1 MFRDSI
7 QKMIERLD
15 PKGGA
20 AGVLI
25 GFDGI
30 PVDSYVRS
38 GGADVPTDVTTDVP
52 TIGAEL
58 AHLLAQIRRSMGAIG
73 IGSLGDLT
81 LRTER
86 LAVLIEIL
94 SDGYFLALGLPA
106 DANLGKARY
115 LLRLTAPKLE
125 AEL

>member
-20 AGVLI
+20 AGVLM

-30 PVDSYVRS
+30 PVDSYVRT
-38 GGADVPTDVTTDVP
+38 GGVDVP

-58 AHLLAQIRRSMGAIG
+58 AHLLAQIRRSLGL
-73 IGSLGDLT
+73 IGSGALGDLT
-81 LRTER
+81 LRTDR
-86 LAVLIEIL
+86 LTVLIEVL

-115 LLRLTAPKLE
+115 LLRILGPEVRAQM
-125 AEL
+125 

>member
-20 AGVLI
+20 AGVLM

-30 PVDSYVRS
+30 PVESYVRS
-38 GGADVPTDVTTDVP
+38 GGADVPT
-52 TIGAEL
+52 IGAEL
-58 AHLLAQIRRSMGAIG
+58 AHVLVQIRRSLGAIG
-73 IGSLGDLT
+73 IGALGDLT
-81 LRTER
+81 LRTDR

-94 SDGYFLALGLPA
+94 SDGYFLAVGLPV

-115 LLRLTAPKLE
+115 LLRMLGPEVRAQM
-125 AEL
+125 

>member
-15 PKGGA
+15 PNGGA
-20 AGVLI
+20 AGVLM

-30 PVDSYVRS
+30 PVDSYAR
-38 GGADVPTDVTTDVP
+38 GGSPDVP

-58 AHLLAQIRRSMGAIG
+58 AHLLAQIRRSLGAIG
-73 IGSLGDLT
+73 IGALGDLT
-81 LRTER
+81 LRTDR

-115 LLRLTAPKLE
+115 LLRKLGPE
-125 AEL
+125 VRAQM

>member
-20 AGVLI
+20 AGVLM

-38 GGADVPTDVTTDVP
+38 GGASPDVP

-58 AHLLAQIRRSMGAIG
+58 AHLLAQIRRSLGAVG
-73 IGSLGDLT
+73 IGALGDLT
-81 LRTER
+81 LRTDR

-115 LLRLTAPKLE
+115 LLRILGPEVRAQM
-125 AEL
+125 